1 MKRAKKKIIYW
12 TPADVKVLHKLAGRK
27 SARDIGRQ
35 LRRSEVAV
43 RLKASQLA
51 VSLRLA

>member
-12 TPADVKVLHKLAGRK
+12 TAADIKVMRKLAGKK
-27 SARDIGRQ
+27 SARDIGKQ

-51 VSLRLA
+51 VSLRLR